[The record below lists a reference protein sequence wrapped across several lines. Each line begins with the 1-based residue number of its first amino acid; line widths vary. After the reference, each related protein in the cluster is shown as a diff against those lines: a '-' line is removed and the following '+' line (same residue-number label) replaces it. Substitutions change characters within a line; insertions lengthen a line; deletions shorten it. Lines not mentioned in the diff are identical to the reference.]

1 MLITSSQRLFPKSIK
16 YARCLVTVGKMLKP
30 FAIAL
35 RDFLLTLTT
44 IIEGD
49 IKTIMAA
56 RIAVSITISIYKSI
70 RKLL

>member
-1 MLITSSQRLFPKSIK
+1 
-16 YARCLVTVGKMLKP
+16 MLKP
-30 FAIAL
+30 FAIAIK
-35 RDFLLTLTT
+35 DFLLTLTT

>member
-1 MLITSSQRLFPKSIK
+1 
-16 YARCLVTVGKMLKP
+16 MLKP
-30 FAIAL
+30 FAIAIK
-35 RDFLLTLTT
+35 DFLLTLTT

-56 RIAVSITISIYKSI
+56 RIAVSTTISIYKSI